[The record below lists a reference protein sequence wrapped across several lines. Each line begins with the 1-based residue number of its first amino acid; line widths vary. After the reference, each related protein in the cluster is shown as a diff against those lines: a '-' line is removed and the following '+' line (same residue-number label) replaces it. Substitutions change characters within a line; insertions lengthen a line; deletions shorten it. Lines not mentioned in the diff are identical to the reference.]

1 MPSSVC
7 SLGSSSNASSARS
20 RSHSRT
26 RYRTKAAS
34 SEVDESL
41 FGLSKN
47 VQLSRP
53 GSPVVILH
61 DASSARGKPLGW
73 GRKPETIRIITRDL
87 IRDLVVP
94 TVDPSGE
101 SLIISPEDF
110 RRIKESSRV
119 LTKEEQEAQQAVA
132 RAEREATIVAVNE
145 RKKSMKLKE
154 ILRKKNEKLND
165 LEEEAKKRAQYL
177 LDRANNLRMEQEDE
191 IKTLGEIILEAK
203 CHAIRDAQILEKKQI
218 DKEMNGE
225 EMRVDH
231 LMEVERQKA
240 NEMQDELERKRK
252 EELYRG
258 RRHLIEQIE
267 KNEEMR
273 AMKAEQRDQ
282 EAQDMLEYLERLQF
296 EDEREMERRRLE
308 RLRIQAEIRN
318 INDENQRRKEE
329 KLNQERLADMR
340 VLEYQRQKMARE
352 AEFEA
357 EQEKTR
363 REKEMETARLR
374 ALQEK
379 AQDHQA
385 EQHALRAKR
394 NQEATER
401 EWRRK
406 EKDAVQKKLQTEAM
420 LKQSR
425 LEQVAQKEHSLA
437 IQVQRDRAEF
447 ERIVRIQREQI
458 EKERKE
464 HERRVAL
471 QMTHADELRRQVREH
486 QQKQVQERIAIFE
499 EGKRLK
505 EEARRRSDRLN
516 EIKRRKLDELRAAG
530 LPEKYCMQVERKAFV
545 QSVH

>member
-1 MPSSVC
+1 
-7 SLGSSSNASSARS
+7 
-20 RSHSRT
+20 
-26 RYRTKAAS
+26 
-34 SEVDESL
+34 
-41 FGLSKN
+41 
-47 VQLSRP
+47 
-53 GSPVVILH
+53 
-61 DASSARGKPLGW
+61 
-73 GRKPETIRIITRDL
+73 
-87 IRDLVVP
+87 
-94 TVDPSGE
+94 
-101 SLIISPEDF
+101 
-110 RRIKESSRV
+110 
-119 LTKEEQEAQQAVA
+119 
-132 RAEREATIVAVNE
+132 
-145 RKKSMKLKE
+145 MKLKE

-165 LEEEAKKRAQYL
+165 LEEEAKERAQYL
-177 LDRANNLRMEQEDE
+177 LERANNLRMEQEDE
-191 IKTLGEIILEAK
+191 VKTLAEIILEAK
-203 CHAIRDAQILEKKQI
+203 SHAIRDAQILEKKQI
-218 DKEMNGE
+218 EKELSGE
-225 EMRVDH
+225 EKRVAH
-231 LMEVERQKA
+231 LMEAERQKA
-240 NEMQDELERKRK
+240 NQMQDELERKRK
-252 EELYRG
+252 EEMYRG

-267 KNEEMR
+267 KNEELR

-308 RLRIQAEIRN
+308 RLTIQADIRN

-329 KLNQERLADMR
+329 KLYQEKMSDMR

-357 EQEKTR
+357 EQEKIR
-363 REKEMETARLR
+363 KEKEMETARLR

-394 NQEATER
+394 NQEANER

-425 LEQVAQKEHSLA
+425 LEQVAQKEHNLA

-464 HERRVAL
+464 HERRLAL

-486 QQKQVQERIAIFE
+486 QQQQVQERIAIFE

-530 LPEKYCMQVERKAFV
+530 LPEKYCVQVERKAFV

>member
-1 MPSSVC
+1 MRA
-7 SLGSSSNASSARS
+7 SLGFPRDSGCRS
-20 RSHSRT
+20 EPLSP
-26 RYRTKAAS
+26 
-34 SEVDESL
+34 SL
-41 FGLSKN
+41 QN
-47 VQLSRP
+47 VQLSRA
-53 GSPVVILH
+53 GSPIVVLH
-61 DASSARGKPLGW
+61 DLAAARGKSLGW
-73 GRKPETIRIITRDL
+73 GRKPETIRLITRDL

-101 SLIISPEDF
+101 SLIIGPDDF
-110 RRIKESSRV
+110 RRIKDSSRI
-119 LTKEEQEAQQAVA
+119 LTKEEREAQESAI

-165 LEEEAKKRAQYL
+165 LEEEAKERAQYL
-177 LDRANNLRMEQEDE
+177 LERATNLRMEQEDE
-191 IKTLGEIILEAK
+191 IKKLGEIILEAK
-203 CHAIRDAQILEKKQI
+203 CHAIRDAQILEKKQVE
-218 DKEMNGE
+218 KELSEE
-225 EMRVDH
+225 EMR
-231 LMEVERQKA
+231 LAKMMEVERQKA
-240 NEMQDELERKRK
+240 NQMQDELQQKRK

-258 RRHLIEQIE
+258 RRHLVQQIE
-267 KNEEMR
+267 KNEELR
-273 AMKAEQRDQ
+273 ALKAEQRDQ

-296 EDEREMERRRLE
+296 EDEREMERRRSE
-308 RLRIQAEIRN
+308 QLRIQAEIRN
-318 INDENQRRKEE
+318 INDENQRRKDE
-329 KLNQERLADMR
+329 KLNQEKMADLR

-357 EQEKTR
+357 EQER
-363 REKEMETARLR
+363 IHREKEMETARLR

-385 EQHALRAKR
+385 EQDALRAKR
-394 NQEATER
+394 NQEAAER

-406 EKDAVQKKLQTEAM
+406 EKDTLQKKIQTEAM

-437 IQVQRDRAEF
+437 VQVQRDRAEF
-447 ERIVRIQREQI
+447 ERIVRVQREQI

-471 QMTHADELRRQVREH
+471 QMNHAGELRRQVREH

-505 EEARRRSDRLN
+505 EEARRRSERLN

-530 LPEKYCMQVERKAFV
+530 LPEKYCAQVERKAFV
-545 QSVH
+545 QSAPVH